1 MNRVFK
7 ALADPTRRRVLELLK
22 NGPMPAGEISDEFE
36 VSKPTM
42 SAHLAILRE
51 AGLVEADKQGRVI
64 MYRLKI
70 SVLEEALLGFT
81 RALGLEMRNHKLSS
95 KRTRRG

>member
-1 MNRVFK
+1 
-7 ALADPTRRRVLELLK
+7 
-22 NGPMPAGEISDEFE
+22 MPAGEISDEFE